1 MTTIYK
7 PCESCGGNW
16 NGGLSFDEDDDTWR
30 RSKKHWCDCH
40 KGKSNDVMEL
50 SDLARGETVYFE
62 ADHVQGIATVL
73 SIDELENTIVY
84 KFDVEGSGLEIIEEP
99 FEP

>member
-30 RSKKHWCDCH
+30 RTKKNWCDCGN
-40 KGKSNDVMEL
+40 GKSNDEIAL
-50 SDLARGETVYFE
+50 GSLTRGQVVYFE
-62 ADHVQGIATVL
+62 ADHVEGIATVL

-84 KFDVEGSGLEIIEEP
+84 KFDVDGSGLEIIEEP